1 MSNNESKKSAP
12 VRMLSDIVIGED
24 GKINGFP
31 GFEHPE
37 LVRHYLDEV
46 SDSPYVSF
54 YSGFDET
61 KDGRTIMIWMI
72 QPDGRYWEDEDG
84 FGGTGSIEVQ
94 LYAYIDEKGKFLSKF
109 RIYSLGR
116 DKYFGTDLEEQ
127 SYRKLMERSGKG

>member
-61 KDGRTIMIWMI
+61 KDGRTIMIW
-72 QPDGRYWEDEDG
+72 
-84 FGGTGSIEVQ
+84 
-94 LYAYIDEKGKFLSKF
+94 
-109 RIYSLGR
+109 
-116 DKYFGTDLEEQ
+116 
-127 SYRKLMERSGKG
+127 